1 MLHCGHCEQALQENA
16 CIICIARLHMCDA
29 SNCIK
34 MRRIDVTMGLP
45 LQQQLARAQVG
56 SFELDRAFWGRPELM
71 NMSRPVALINAV
83 GSPGTDLLASTAA
96 ALAAGGMA
104 LADDAVY
111 STRLIVTAQQLYGCD
126 LVTEE
131 EGSPCICSSQCCIYG
146 AATAA
151 GHQRHGGY

>member
-1 MLHCGHCEQALQENA
+1 M
-16 CIICIARLHMCDA
+16 
-29 SNCIK
+29 
-34 MRRIDVTMGLP
+34 
-45 LQQQLARAQVG
+45 G

-96 ALAAGGMA
+96 ALAAAGMA

-126 LVTEE
+126 ISNQEREALQLTRRR
-131 EGSPCICSSQCCIYG
+131 GQLRRSNSRTASKTWRLLRRTHRPTFRSSWPACD
-146 AATAA
+146 
-151 GHQRHGGY
+151 